1 MFKNND
7 KALIVEN
14 LTKKYFNKSKD
25 QTINALDN
33 VTFSIEK
40 GAIIALLGPNG
51 AGKINSYKYTCRH
64 NQ

>member
-40 GAIIALLGPNG
+40 GAIIALLDQMELE
-51 AGKINSYKYTCRH
+51 
-64 NQ
+64 NQLL